1 MLPITFLSDYGHQ
14 DEFVGVCHGVIE
26 KIAPGAT
33 VIDLAHGIP
42 PRDVTA
48 GALVLRNA
56 LPFVPK
62 GVHLAVVDP
71 DVGTPRRALA
81 VRCHDGHQFV
91 GPDNGL
97 LWPALESCGGIE
109 IAVDISNSPHRLDP
123 LSATFHGRDLFA
135 PVAARLCLETPIE
148 QTGDTIAAGDVLRL
162 DLPRPQVNG
171 RMIGAQVIAV
181 DRFGNLRLN
190 VSADQMDEAGFALNA
205 ALRARVGRRLRRA
218 KFGRTFA
225 DVLPGEAVLYEDS
238 SEAIALAVNGQSAA
252 EALAALPGTEVE
264 LRPWSG

>member
-1 MLPITFLSDYGHQ
+1 MLPITFLSDYGYQ

-26 KIAPGAT
+26 KVAPGAP

-42 PRDVTA
+42 PRDVMA

-71 DVGTPRRALA
+71 GVGTPRRALA
-81 VRCHDGHQFV
+81 VRCRHGHQFV

-97 LWPALESCGGIE
+97 LWPAIEQAGGVDV
-109 IAVDISNSPHRLDP
+109 AVDISNSPHRLDP

-135 PVAARLCLETPIE
+135 PVAARLCLETPLE
-148 QTGDTIAAGDVLRL
+148 QAGDAIASEDIERL
-162 DLPRPQVNG
+162 ELPSP
-171 RMIGAQVIAV
+171 RMDGGTIGAQVIAV

-190 VSADQMDEAGFALNA
+190 VSAGQMEEAGLS
-205 ALRARVGRRLRRA
+205 LGSPMRARVGRRLRRA

-225 DVLPGEAVLYEDS
+225 DVLPGEAILYEDS
-238 SEAIALAVNGQSAA
+238 SEAIAIALNGHSAA
-252 EALAALPGTEVE
+252 DALAAAPGTEVE